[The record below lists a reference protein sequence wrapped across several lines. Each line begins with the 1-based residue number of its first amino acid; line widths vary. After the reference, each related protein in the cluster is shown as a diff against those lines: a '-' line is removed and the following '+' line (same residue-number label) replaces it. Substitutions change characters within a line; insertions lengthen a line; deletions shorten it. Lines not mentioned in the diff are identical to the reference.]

1 MEETDNAGDAGH
13 LQLVERMMK
22 DGRTLADIP
31 SHLNL
36 SLTQGW
42 ELNYFFVEMNGFG

>member
-13 LQLVERMMK
+13 RQLVETTMK

-31 SHLNL
+31 SHLSL
-36 SLTQGW
+36 SLTHGW
-42 ELNYFFVEMNGFG
+42 VLNYFLVEMNGFG